1 MRAREAYISVGGC
14 YRETVVVVVGVDV
27 VVVVAAVITLTRC
40 RDNQVRGNRTG
51 SGNSGA
57 EEYLK
62 RTKTKK
68 PKQVIH
74 ASFYG

>member
-1 MRAREAYISVGGC
+1 MGEGEGGVYFC
-14 YRETVVVVVGVDV
+14 GWLLPGDTVVVVDAV
-27 VVVVAAVITLTRC
+27 VVVVVAVITLTRC